1 MSARGFIAGYETS
14 PHKSGS
20 LPANQSNQSG
30 ESFMKKTA
38 RLWCPGVDQE
48 MRNFG
53 QQFITNF
60 GLDGTLYAGGQG
72 GLGDFVPQAKLW
84 ILCHGHARMPRFTT
98 SAGRWSAPELA
109 ALLAAD
115 GLPKAQRDIELL
127 VCHAG
132 ESVNSK
138 ANAKRLLGL
147 QAKAD
152 RHKARGRQIPA
163 GLQAKYKKA
172 SAAGQQ
178 PQFYESAANA
188 SALLLPMAAQLSQAL
203 KDEGFTHFRLISY
216 KAPVSMY
223 SHGQRVH
230 VDLSARGGRWGTP
243 ITEAPE
249 YRAIWH

>member
-1 MSARGFIAGYETS
+1 
-14 PHKSGS
+14 
-20 LPANQSNQSG
+20 
-30 ESFMKKTA
+30 
-38 RLWCPGVDQE
+38 
-48 MRNFG
+48 MRKVG
-53 QQFITNF
+53 QQFIVNF
-60 GLDGTLYAGGQG
+60 GLDGTFYEGGKG

-84 ILCHGHARMPRFTT
+84 ILCHGHERMPRFTT
-98 SAGRWSAPELA
+98 SAGRWSAQELA

-115 GLPKAQRDIELL
+115 GLPKTQRDIELL

-138 ANAKRLLGL
+138 ANAKKLLGF

-152 RHKARGRQIPA
+152 RHKARGRAIPA

-172 SAAGQQ
+172 SAAGLQ

-203 KDEGFTHFRLISY
+203 KEAGFTHFRLISY
-216 KAPVSMY
+216 KAPVSMFAN
-223 SHGQRVH
+223 GKGVH
-230 VDLSARGGRWGTP
+230 IDLSSRGGQWGTP
-243 ITEAPE
+243 VTEAPE